1 MHTINQLIE
10 DRIQKMEEEILQKK
24 GFLTG
29 DDLAMLG
36 RVEANLR
43 AAAARMKNK

>member
-10 DRIQKMEEEILQKK
+10 DRIQKLEDEILQQK

-36 RVEANLR
+36 RIETNLR
-43 AAAARMKNK
+43 AAAERMKK